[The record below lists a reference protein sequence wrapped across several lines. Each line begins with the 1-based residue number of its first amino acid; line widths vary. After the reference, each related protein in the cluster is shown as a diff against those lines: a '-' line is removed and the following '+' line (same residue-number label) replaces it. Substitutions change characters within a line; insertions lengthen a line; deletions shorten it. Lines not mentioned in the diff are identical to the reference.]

1 MSELEKDD
9 LKRELIRFIV
19 DELMDGEDDFGI
31 ATVEN
36 LLLTGVIDS
45 LGILRL
51 VSHIGRVRYAGEYS
65 RIVIDAQAIAARQ
78 ATGTVFELVVG
89 IRVGKIRR

>member
-1 MSELEKDD
+1 LEKDD

-19 DELMDGEDDFGI
+19 DELMDGEDDYDV

-36 LLLTGVIDS
+36 LLLMGVIDS

-51 VSHIGRVRYAGEYS
+51 VSHIEQMQGRPVPAEDVTLENFRSIESMADYVAG
-65 RIVIDAQAIAARQ
+65 AA
-78 ATGTVFELVVG
+78 
-89 IRVGKIRR
+89 

>member
-1 MSELEKDD
+1 MEKDD

-19 DELMDGEDDFGI
+19 DELMDGEDDFDI

-51 VSHIGRVRYAGEYS
+51 VSYIEQIQGRPVPAEDVTLENFRSIESMVDYVAG
-65 RIVIDAQAIAARQ
+65 AA
-78 ATGTVFELVVG
+78 
-89 IRVGKIRR
+89 

>member
-1 MSELEKDD
+1 MEKDD

-19 DELMDGEDDFGI
+19 DELMDGEDDYDV

-36 LLLTGVIDS
+36 LLLMGVIDS

-51 VSHIGRVRYAGEYS
+51 VSHIEQMQGRPVPAEDVTLENFRSIESMADYVAG
-65 RIVIDAQAIAARQ
+65 AA
-78 ATGTVFELVVG
+78 
-89 IRVGKIRR
+89 

>member
-1 MSELEKDD
+1 MEKDD

-19 DELMDGEDDFGI
+19 DELMDGEDDFDI

-51 VSHIGRVRYAGEYS
+51 VSHIEQIQGRPVPAEDVTLENFRSIESMVDYVAG
-65 RIVIDAQAIAARQ
+65 AA
-78 ATGTVFELVVG
+78 
-89 IRVGKIRR
+89 

>member
-1 MSELEKDD
+1 MEKDD

-19 DELMDGEDDFGI
+19 DELMDGEDDFDI

-51 VSHIGRVRYAGEYS
+51 VSHIEQIQGRPLPAEDVTLENFRSIESMVDYVAG
-65 RIVIDAQAIAARQ
+65 AA
-78 ATGTVFELVVG
+78 
-89 IRVGKIRR
+89 